1 MRALNS
7 RALGAE
13 RTLSPK
19 IPSCDPR
26 RKDAA
31 NCGALERPRN
41 EVPRWQRL
49 DDSAIVRRTVG
60 SALLSDGFNVCGE
73 ANNGQEAVE
82 LAEKLSPD
90 LIVLDLSMP
99 VMNGLQAAP
108 VLRKLVPK
116 SPIILYTLHADKTES
131 TMNR

>member
-1 MRALNS
+1 MAKTVL
-7 RALGAE
+7 
-13 RTLSPK
+13 
-19 IPSCDPR
+19 I
-26 RKDAA
+26 
-31 NCGALERPRN
+31 
-41 EVPRWQRL
+41 V

-90 LIVLDLSMP
+90 LIVFDLSMP

>member
-1 MRALNS
+1 VAKSVL
-7 RALGAE
+7 
-13 RTLSPK
+13 
-19 IPSCDPR
+19 I
-26 RKDAA
+26 
-31 NCGALERPRN
+31 
-41 EVPRWQRL
+41 V

-90 LIVLDLSMP
+90 LIILDVSMP

-108 VLRKLVPK
+108 VLRKLVPN
-116 SPIILYTLHADKTES
+116 SPIILYTLHADNAVKQQLRTTEVDS
-131 TMNR
+131 VLSKSEPLSRLMEEAHALLGE